1 MSRRK
6 VAPLG
11 CHFSGAEGLLHP
23 LDKDVVFTYSS
34 HVPHKNFTETS
45 QVLFGNSASFA
56 INRKWSSKMKTENM
70 KPENSKDES
79 VENDN
84 VLELFLLVV
93 LAGLMGLA
101 S

>member
-1 MSRRK
+1 
-6 VAPLG
+6 
-11 CHFSGAEGLLHP
+11 
-23 LDKDVVFTYSS
+23 
-34 HVPHKNFTETS
+34 
-45 QVLFGNSASFA
+45 
-56 INRKWSSKMKTENM
+56 MKTENM

>member
-1 MSRRK
+1 
-6 VAPLG
+6 
-11 CHFSGAEGLLHP
+11 
-23 LDKDVVFTYSS
+23 
-34 HVPHKNFTETS
+34 
-45 QVLFGNSASFA
+45 
-56 INRKWSSKMKTENM
+56 MKTENM
-70 KPENSKDES
+70 KAENSKDES

>member
-1 MSRRK
+1 MY
-6 VAPLG
+6 
-11 CHFSGAEGLLHP
+11 
-23 LDKDVVFTYSS
+23 FT
-34 HVPHKNFTETS
+34 NTS
-45 QVLFGNSASFA
+45 QIILFRNSASLA
-56 INRKWSSKMKTENM
+56 INRKWSGKMKTENM

>member
-1 MSRRK
+1 
-6 VAPLG
+6 
-11 CHFSGAEGLLHP
+11 
-23 LDKDVVFTYSS
+23 
-34 HVPHKNFTETS
+34 
-45 QVLFGNSASFA
+45 
-56 INRKWSSKMKTENM
+56 MKTENM
-70 KPENSKDES
+70 KPEHSKDES